1 MFAGGGIPYGL
12 MRGMA
17 GGGRRRGGADPWFLM
32 LAYQLWQQIERLGP
46 NKPKLTLGLMA
57 LCAAMHFGVLGAL
70 SPLALLGVHSAR
82 DACLSPRKVFRGL
95 QRGKRRGGL
104 VERLLGRPGSFG
116 SFGDVVRGGEYRRLL
131 ASPFAFADDVH
142 LVVNL
147 SSFLL
152 QGARLETRMGFRGF
166 ARFLALITLAV
177 QTAHVGVAEL
187 LRDFGIADVTRS
199 CVSGASGVNFA
210 LKAYLSAL
218 EPGDV
223 SMWGLVIPGKFA
235 AAAELLIIHL
245 LDPHAPSLVY
255 HAVGLAVGLAFA
267 RGGWIFRRLADA
279 ARSIAASRLA
289 TFGRARPGPRPDPPP
304 GVREASSSARH
315 SAAAAAQARATTF
328 PRRVFAGLRRRG
340 GGGVFSQQ
348 KRASANG
355 GAGAFPP
362 PGARVV
368 LAGLRAADMNGSWG
382 VVKGPDAAV
391 PWSRPRRAGFGVGV
405 LGAPREVRRRGRRR
419 VTRRFG
425 ERVAG
430 RRVSF

>member
-1 MFAGGGIPYGL
+1 
-12 MRGMA
+12 
-17 GGGRRRGGADPWFLM
+17 M
-32 LAYQLWQQIERLGP
+32 L
-46 NKPKLTLGLMA
+46 
-57 LCAAMHFGVLGAL
+57 
-70 SPLALLGVHSAR
+70 LLY
-82 DACLSPRKVFRGL
+82 FF
-95 QRGKRRGGL
+95 
-104 VERLLGRPGSFG
+104 FG
-116 SFGDVVRGGEYRRLL
+116 SFGDVVRGGEFRRLL

-152 QGARLETRMGFRGF
+152 QGARLETRMRFRGF

-177 QTAHVGVAEL
+177 QTAHVAVAEL

-223 SMWGLVIPGKFA
+223 SMWGLVVPGKFA

-267 RGGWIFRRLADA
+267 RGGWIFKRLADA
-279 ARSIAASRLA
+279 ARTIAASRLA

-340 GGGVFSQQ
+340 GA
-348 KRASANG
+348 RASANG
-355 GAGAFPP
+355 GAAASLS

-382 VVKGPDAAV
+382 
-391 PWSRPRRAGFGVGV
+391 W
-405 LGAPREVRRRGRRR
+405 
-419 VTRRFG
+419 
-425 ERVAG
+425 
-430 RRVSF
+430 

>member
-279 ARSIAASRLA
+279 ARSIAESRLA

-315 SAAAAAQARATTF
+315 SARHSAAQARATTF

-391 PWSRPRRAGFGVGV
+391 
-405 LGAPREVRRRGRRR
+405 LGR
-419 VTRRFG
+419 V
-425 ERVAG
+425 RVALDSG
-430 RRVSF
+430 SEFSVLPEKCVVVDAAE

>member
-279 ARSIAASRLA
+279 ARWIAASRLVRGS
-289 TFGRARPGPRPDPPP
+289 FGRARPGPRPDPPP

-328 PRRVFAGLRRRG
+328 PRRVFAGLRRRV
-340 GGGVFSQQ
+340 GGGVFSQR
-348 KRASANG
+348 KRASANASAN
-355 GAGAFPP
+355 AGAFPP

-391 PWSRPRRAGFGVGV
+391 AG
-405 LGAPREVRRRGRRR
+405 R
-419 VTRRFG
+419 V
-425 ERVAG
+425 RVALDSG
-430 RRVSF
+430 SEFSVLPEKCVVVDAAE

>member
-1 MFAGGGIPYGL
+1 M
-12 MRGMA
+12 
-17 GGGRRRGGADPWFLM
+17 
-32 LAYQLWQQIERLGP
+32 
-46 NKPKLTLGLMA
+46 
-57 LCAAMHFGVLGAL
+57 
-70 SPLALLGVHSAR
+70 
-82 DACLSPRKVFRGL
+82 
-95 QRGKRRGGL
+95 
-104 VERLLGRPGSFG
+104 
-116 SFGDVVRGGEYRRLL
+116 
-131 ASPFAFADDVH
+131 
-142 LVVNL
+142 
-147 SSFLL
+147 
-152 QGARLETRMGFRGF
+152 
-166 ARFLALITLAV
+166 
-177 QTAHVGVAEL
+177 
-187 LRDFGIADVTRS
+187 RDFGIADVTRS

-279 ARSIAASRLA
+279 ARWIAASRLA

-328 PRRVFAGLRRRG
+328 PRRVFAGLRRRV
-340 GGGVFSQQ
+340 GGGVFSQR
-348 KRASANG
+348 KRASANASAN
-355 GAGAFPP
+355 AGAFPP

-391 PWSRPRRAGFGVGV
+391 AG
-405 LGAPREVRRRGRRR
+405 R
-419 VTRRFG
+419 V
-425 ERVAG
+425 RVALDSG
-430 RRVSF
+430 SEFSVLPEKCVVVDAAE

>member
-289 TFGRARPGPRPDPPP
+289 SVRAGATRPEAGPASGRARGFEF
-304 GVREASSSARH
+304 GEA
-315 SAAAAAQARATTF
+315 
-328 PRRVFAGLRRRG
+328 
-340 GGGVFSQQ
+340 
-348 KRASANG
+348 
-355 GAGAFPP
+355 
-362 PGARVV
+362 
-368 LAGLRAADMNGSWG
+368 
-382 VVKGPDAAV
+382 
-391 PWSRPRRAGFGVGV
+391 
-405 LGAPREVRRRGRRR
+405 LGGRRR
-419 VTRRFG
+419 RRARRRSRGGSSRGCAVG
-425 ERVAG
+425 EAAAYLVSKNARPQTAAPG
-430 RRVSF
+430 RFLRRARAWCWLASAPRT

>member
-279 ARSIAASRLA
+279 ARWIAASRLVRGS
-289 TFGRARPGPRPDPPP
+289 FGRARPGPRPDPPP
-304 GVREASSSARH
+304 GVREASSSAPGTRH

-328 PRRVFAGLRRRG
+328 PRRVFAGLRRRV
-340 GGGVFSQQ
+340 GGGVFSQR
-348 KRASANG
+348 KRASANASAN
-355 GAGAFPP
+355 AGAFPP

-391 PWSRPRRAGFGVGV
+391 AG
-405 LGAPREVRRRGRRR
+405 R
-419 VTRRFG
+419 V
-425 ERVAG
+425 RVALDSG
-430 RRVSF
+430 SEFSVLPEKCVVVDAAE